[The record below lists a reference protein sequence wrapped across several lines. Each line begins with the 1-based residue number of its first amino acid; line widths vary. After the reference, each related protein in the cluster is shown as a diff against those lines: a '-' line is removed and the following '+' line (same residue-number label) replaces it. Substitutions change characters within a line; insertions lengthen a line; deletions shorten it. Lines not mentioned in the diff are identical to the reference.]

1 MAKSQGKIRHAIG
14 RVGQWMGGDGKHTTS
29 PHQPAPV
36 ASSPPIQNTL
46 SFEERLAQRF
56 DTMMNEVEAL
66 SSSNETSEEKMQYA
80 WIATVGMLLPIA
92 FCIGLGYEDGL
103 FMTGFHQL
111 LLDPIIIM
119 AYIFG
124 YGLEALRVG
133 MVFSMAR
140 SKAEQMQRAYRH
152 QFLFWL
158 CLSVGCGIAQLA
170 SALVIQALGADK
182 ATASDSSLTA
192 GAKSI
197 LMTMPYLV
205 YISIAV
211 RVVLCAIADWACS
224 GYLYKKKQ
232 TIEQKVALITTKAT
246 NFQTII
252 QANINAQ
259 SMRDNA
265 HHYQEVIEG
274 ERVEIKQLRDQ
285 QSKLSDMVF
294 EAGMRQFR
302 RVVEIEGEAVPLLE
316 GNTEDEE

>member
-1 MAKSQGKIRHAIG
+1 MAKSQGKIRKAIG
-14 RVGQWMGGDGKHTTS
+14 HLGHWMESGGK
-29 PHQPAPV
+29 QPPSSADQALPI
-36 ASSPPIQNTL
+36 SPPLPGHKLT
-46 SFEERLAQRF
+46 FEERLAQRF
-56 DTMMNEVEAL
+56 DSMMDEVEAL

-80 WIATVGMLLPIA
+80 WIATVGMILPIA

-111 LLDPIIIM
+111 LLDPIIVM
-119 AYIFG
+119 AYVFG

-158 CLSVGCGIAQLA
+158 CLSLGCGIAQLA

-182 ATASDSSLTA
+182 ATSADSGLTA

-232 TIEQKVALITTKAT
+232 TIEQKVALITTKAS

-265 HHYQEVIEG
+265 HHYQEIIEG

-316 GNTEDEE
+316 ENSDDEE